1 MIDIGAGCGPGNEWT
16 TYAAPPAPARTQ
28 HPPEITNMPTPTDLH
43 IGPEVAPWPPL
54 MAFNPGEPPRRPA
67 TVIDEAAGIIHG
79 ARQSPHG
86 RPERSF
92 DAIAALWNGYLATL
106 ADKAGATFLPIKPYQ
121 VADMMELLKI
131 ARGAAGDPGQ
141 RDHYVDRIGYAAL
154 AHELVQ
160 GATS

>member
-1 MIDIGAGCGPGNEWT
+1 
-16 TYAAPPAPARTQ
+16 
-28 HPPEITNMPTPTDLH
+28 MPTPTDLC
-43 IGPEVAPWPPL
+43 IGPEVTPWPPL
-54 MAFNPGEPPRRPA
+54 RMAPLGEPARPA

-92 DAIAALWNGYLATL
+92 DAIAALWNGYLGAL
-106 ADKAGATFLPIKPYQ
+106 ADKAGATFLPIKPHQ

-131 ARGAAGDPGQ
+131 ARAAAGDPGH

-160 GATS
+160 RPE